1 MNKAGAPDRI
11 FIGLTIALVVIGLLI
26 FFSASLSV
34 LAQDPGQFYKMLF
47 NQIGLGLIGGG
58 IAFFFVSR
66 LDYRFWK
73 KYALVIFI
81 TSIVILLLV
90 FIPGLGFEHGGATRW
105 LNLGPISFQPA
116 ELAKLGFVI
125 YAAAWF
131 SWAGDKIG
139 QFTWGLIP
147 LVCMIGVVG
156 GILLLQPDTG
166 TFLVIMISGL
176 VIYFVA
182 GARWRDI
189 IILVVVALVGLIILV
204 AMRPYLISRVKT
216 FANPNIDP
224 LGSSYQVQQSL
235 IAIGSGKVFGRGYG
249 QSVQKFSYLPEPAG
263 DSVYAVVGEEFGF
276 FGTVALLLLYVAF
289 CLRGFWIATR
299 TSSNFGQYLAIGIMT
314 LIIGQSFLNIASN
327 LALFPLTGEPLM
339 FISQGGSALLFALL
353 EAGIIVNISRYRKH

>member
-1 MNKAGAPDRI
+1 MHKPGAPDRI
-11 FIGLTIALVVIGLLI
+11 FIGLVVAFVVVGLLV

-34 LAQDPGQFYKMLF
+34 LAQDEGQFYRMLF
-47 NQIGLGLIGGG
+47 NQIGLGLVGGA
-58 IAFFFVSR
+58 IAFYFASR
-66 LDYRFWK
+66 WDYRFWK
-73 KYALVIFI
+73 KYALPIFI
-81 TSIVILLLV
+81 ASIIALLLV

-131 SWAGDKIG
+131 SWVGDKIQ
-139 QFTWGLIP
+139 QFSWGLLP
-147 LVCMIGVVG
+147 FGMMLGVTGAV
-156 GILLLQPDTG
+156 LLLQPDTG
-166 TFLVIMISGL
+166 TFLVIMISGA
-176 VIYFVA
+176 VVYFVA

-189 IILVVVALVGLIILV
+189 AIIVAVAIIGLGALV
-204 AMRPYLISRVKT
+204 AMRPYLLDRVKT
-216 FANPNIDP
+216 FADPTLDP

-235 IAIGSGKVFGRGYG
+235 IAIGSGKVLGRGYG
-249 QSVQKFSYLPEPAG
+249 QSVQKFNYLPEPTG

-276 FGTVALLLLYVAF
+276 FGTVALLLLYVAL

-299 TSSNFGQYLAIGIMT
+299 TSSNFGQYLAIGIVV
-314 LIIGQSFLNIASN
+314 LIIGQSFLNIASS
-327 LALFPLTGEPLM
+327 LALFPLTGEPLI